1 MQDID
6 SVAIEKIRV
15 AAGDKAKIIVARNE
29 HEVITAA
36 PEAAIIF
43 GRITEEIFAATILT
57 PLALLLGETGVE
69 KALLISSVLL
79 VLIVELIN
87 SSIETTIDRIGL
99 ERNDLSKHA
108 KDMASGAV
116 FISLLNLLM
125 IWYLVIAH

>member
-1 MQDID
+1 MKRILLALKNSIHGIKFALSKHIAFKQEIL
-6 SVAIEKIRV
+6 VAI
-15 AAGDKAKIIVARNE
+15 
-29 HEVITAA
+29 
-36 PEAAIIF
+36 
-43 GRITEEIFAATILT
+43 ILT

-69 KALLISSVLL
+69 KALLIGSIFL

-99 ERNDLSKHA
+99 EKNDLSRHA

>member
-1 MQDID
+1 MKRILLALKNSIHGIKFALSKHTAFKQEIL
-6 SVAIEKIRV
+6 VAI
-15 AAGDKAKIIVARNE
+15 
-29 HEVITAA
+29 
-36 PEAAIIF
+36 
-43 GRITEEIFAATILT
+43 ILT

-69 KALLISSVLL
+69 KALLIGSIFL

-99 ERNDLSKHA
+99 EKNDLSRHA

>member
-1 MQDID
+1 MKRILLALKNSIHGIKFSLSKHTAFKQEIL
-6 SVAIEKIRV
+6 VAI
-15 AAGDKAKIIVARNE
+15 
-29 HEVITAA
+29 
-36 PEAAIIF
+36 
-43 GRITEEIFAATILT
+43 ILT

>member
-1 MQDID
+1 M
-6 SVAIEKIRV
+6 
-15 AAGDKAKIIVARNE
+15 
-29 HEVITAA
+29 
-36 PEAAIIF
+36 
-43 GRITEEIFAATILT
+43 T

>member
-1 MQDID
+1 MKRILLALNNSIYGIKFALSKHIAFKQEIL
-6 SVAIEKIRV
+6 VAI
-15 AAGDKAKIIVARNE
+15 
-29 HEVITAA
+29 
-36 PEAAIIF
+36 
-43 GRITEEIFAATILT
+43 ILT

-69 KALLISSVLL
+69 KALLIGSVLL

-108 KDMASGAV
+108 KDIASGAV

>member
-1 MQDID
+1 MKRILMALKN
-6 SVAIEKIRV
+6 SVRGIKFALSKPN
-15 AAGDKAKIIVARNE
+15 AFKQ
-29 HEVITAA
+29 
-36 PEAAIIF
+36 
-43 GRITEEIFAATILT
+43 EIFAATILT

>member
-1 MQDID
+1 MKRILMALKN
-6 SVAIEKIRV
+6 SVRGIKFALSK
-15 AAGDKAKIIVARNE
+15 
-29 HEVITAA
+29 HTA
-36 PEAAIIF
+36 F
-43 GRITEEIFAATILT
+43 KQEIFAATILP

-69 KALLISSVLL
+69 KALLLSAVVL